1 MFKFI
6 GRYIQ
11 KKEMK
16 AFLDSLKSQDGRDIA
31 VSVIV
36 STAYRNSVLKIE
48 NINLLSP
55 AIEFQLDPLI
65 LLRVG
70 MGIKEKQK
78 TEDYVVAAALMIWLH
93 TIRSITHP
101 SLRSLGRSI
110 WAELARGM
118 ACVPELIEE
127 GAILSLLNDMYP
139 TMIFDITGYDKFP
152 IGLTPSPN

>member
-1 MFKFI
+1 MFKII

-16 AFLDSLKSQDGRDIA
+16 AFLQGLKGQDGRDIA
-31 VSVIV
+31 VSIIV
-36 STAYRNSVLKIE
+36 STAYRNSVLKIDKV
-48 NINLLSP
+48 NLLSP

-65 LLRVG
+65 LLRIG

-78 TEDYVVAAALMIWLH
+78 TEDYLVAAALMIWLH

-101 SLRSLGRSI
+101 SLRALGRDI

-118 ACVPELIEE
+118 ACVPELVEE
-127 GAILSLLNDMYP
+127 GVTLSLLSELYP
-139 TMIFDITGYDKFP
+139 TMTFDITDYDKFP
-152 IGLTPSPN
+152 MGLTPSPN